1 MTENNDFATQVAFGT
16 DNFAENPEQRCPCV
30 LLLDRSGSMAGKPI
44 ALLNAGLT
52 TFKDEL
58 AADSLAMKRVDTAIV
73 TFGPPALEMPFHTA
87 PNFFPPELSA
97 QGDTPM
103 GAAINLALDT
113 LDARKAEYKA
123 NGISY
128 YRPWVFLITDGGPT
142 DAWQSAAARVR
153 EGEASKKFAFFAVG
167 VEGANMDT
175 LAQISTAR
183 QPLSLQGLKFR
194 ELFQWLSASMAAVSR
209 STPGAEVPLVSPTG
223 WASV

>member
-1 MTENNDFATQVAFGT
+1 MSEGNFATQVAFGT
-16 DNFAENPEQRCPCV
+16 DNFAENPEQRCPCILV
-30 LLLDRSGSMAGKPI
+30 LDRSGSMGGQPI
-44 ALLNAGLT
+44 EQLNAGLA

-73 TFGPPALEMPFHTA
+73 SYGPATLEMPFHTA
-87 PNFFPPELSA
+87 QNFFPPTLTA

-103 GAAINLALDT
+103 GSAINLALDT
-113 LDARKAEYKA
+113 LEARKAAYKA

-142 DAWQSAAARVR
+142 DAWQQAAARVR

-167 VEGANMDT
+167 VQGANMDT
-175 LAQISTAR
+175 LAQISTR

-194 ELFQWLSASMAAVSR
+194 ELFQWLS
-209 STPGAEVPLVSPTG
+209 
-223 WASV
+223 

>member
-1 MTENNDFATQVAFGT
+1 MSEHNDFATQVAFGT
-16 DNFAENPEQRCPCV
+16 DNFAENPEQRCPCILV
-30 LLLDRSGSMAGKPI
+30 LDRSGSMGGQPI
-44 ALLNAGLT
+44 EQLNAGLM

-73 TFGPPALEMPFHTA
+73 TFGPATLEMPFHTA
-87 PNFFPPELSA
+87 PNFFPPTLTA
-97 QGDTPM
+97 QSDTPM
-103 GAAINLALDT
+103 GSAINLALDT
-113 LDARKAEYKA
+113 LEARKAEYKA

-153 EGEASKKFAFFAVG
+153 EGEASKKFAFFSVG
-167 VEGANMDT
+167 VQGANMDT

-194 ELFQWLSASMAAVSR
+194 ELFQWLSASMAGFSHSA
-209 STPGAEVPLVSPTG
+209 PGPGGPLAAPTG
-223 WASV
+223 SG

>member
-1 MTENNDFATQVAFGT
+1 MTENTDFATQVAFGT

-30 LLLDRSGSMAGKPI
+30 LLLDRSGSMAGQPI
-44 ALLNAGLT
+44 SELNAGLT
-52 TFKDEL
+52 LFKDEL

-73 TFGPPALEMPFHTA
+73 TFGPATVEMPFHTA
-87 PNFFPPELSA
+87 PNFFPPTLTA

-103 GAAINLALDT
+103 GSAINLALDT
-113 LDARKAEYKA
+113 LEARKAEYKA

-142 DAWQSAAARVR
+142 DEWRTAAARVH

-167 VEGANMDT
+167 VGSANMDT
-175 LAQISTAR
+175 LAQISTR

-194 ELFQWLSASMAAVSR
+194 ELFQWLSASMSAVSR
-209 STPGAEVPLVSPTG
+209 STPGTEVPLAAPTG